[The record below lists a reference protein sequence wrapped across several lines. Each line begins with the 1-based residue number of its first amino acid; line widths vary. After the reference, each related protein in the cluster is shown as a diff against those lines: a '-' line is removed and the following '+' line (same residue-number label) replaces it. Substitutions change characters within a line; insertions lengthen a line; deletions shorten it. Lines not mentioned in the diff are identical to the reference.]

1 MVEKS
6 EDGRA
11 LIPVKT
17 NLERTYSADV
27 EQQKQYAKDL
37 VDQINK
43 NIEEYNRFVEEAS
56 KYSDEYSKLSA
67 IELQEYSTAGEY
79 STYMD
84 MLHAKYDDISSRIN
98 DLKQAIQNS
107 INFENIVWNENAET
121 LITDEPSYDTQVY
134 VQQLNDACNELDI
147 VLQYIPQVKATT
159 PAEKEN
165 VKKLYQVIF
174 DAQRA
179 LDDLLQ
185 DPNASTIDVR
195 AEEELIAT
203 AMEILAENKENFGAM
218 SMFMRR
224 WWADNFVVGKGD
236 NTQQGVLSIA
246 QQFASFV
253 NTINSWV
260 DTLTNHV
267 AYDLDNHEVLQ
278 EWYSSILNRY
288 FSKLLDNAQ
297 AFAEQQDSTVK
308 TGMLKVVDRG
318 RRLVDAFNEAWGTLP
333 DENFPGPPANDAERI
348 NRMPVRWTD
357 LYSKSTSHSPAFDA
371 MANS

>member
-1 MVEKS
+1 
-6 EDGRA
+6 
-11 LIPVKT
+11 
-17 NLERTYSADV
+17 
-27 EQQKQYAKDL
+27 
-37 VDQINK
+37 
-43 NIEEYNRFVEEAS
+43 
-56 KYSDEYSKLSA
+56 
-67 IELQEYSTAGEY
+67 
-79 STYMD
+79 MD
-84 MLHAKYDDISSRIN
+84 MLHAKYDDISSRTN
-98 DLKQAIQNS
+98 DLKQVIQNS

-159 PAEKEN
+159 PVEKEN

-246 QQFASFV
+246 NQFASFV

-297 AFAEQQDSTVK
+297 TFAEQQD
-308 TGMLKVVDRG
+308 
-318 RRLVDAFNEAWGTLP
+318 
-333 DENFPGPPANDAERI
+333 
-348 NRMPVRWTD
+348 
-357 LYSKSTSHSPAFDA
+357 
-371 MANS
+371 